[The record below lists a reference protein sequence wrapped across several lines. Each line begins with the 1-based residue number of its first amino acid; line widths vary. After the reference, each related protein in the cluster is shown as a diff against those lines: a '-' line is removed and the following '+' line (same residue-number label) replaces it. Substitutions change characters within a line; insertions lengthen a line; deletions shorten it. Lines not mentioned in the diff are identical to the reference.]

1 MQRSHGRLSLH
12 RVLLFRHSK
21 HARAT
26 DPRLRF
32 RSCGPNAAAIT
43 FAYDAILGDPR
54 CSGRST
60 TQILG
65 AKKLFRQKLSK
76 KKHPLVK

>member
-43 FAYDAILGDPR
+43 LAYDAILGDPSLPTR
-54 CSGRST
+54 
-60 TQILG
+60 LH
-65 AKKLFRQKLSK
+65 LSAA
-76 KKHPLVK
+76 L